1 MTGGTTFDTG
11 KAVNETK
18 AVFAK
23 DIKDAK
29 AVTTELE
36 REIRNASWRSKLR
49 NWFLKKKNNPEQFAG
64 QLAAG
69 AIKHGDKHAL
79 H

>member
-36 REIRNASWRSKLR
+36 REIRKAGWRSKLR
-49 NWFLKKKNNPEQFAG
+49 NWFLKKKNNPEK
-64 QLAAG
+64 LAADVTAG
-69 AIKHGDKHAL
+69 VMKYGVKQAL